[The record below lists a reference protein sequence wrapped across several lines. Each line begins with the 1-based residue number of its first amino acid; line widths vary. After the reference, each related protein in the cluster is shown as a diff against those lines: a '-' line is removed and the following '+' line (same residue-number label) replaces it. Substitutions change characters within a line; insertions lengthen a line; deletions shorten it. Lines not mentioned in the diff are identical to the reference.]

1 VAATDTAGG
10 ALSRRLALAACSL
23 LGAGGAGGV
32 PAPAQAAGVPFAGSD
47 DDAWSVDGS
56 WLAYTES
63 DDRVAV
69 RKTLVD
75 LQRENDAHTIGV
87 QLVHDTM
94 SGASPTGA
102 LADDSGQVTYT
113 GASGGQGFAV
123 GEDEGDGTRALFDD
137 TRVQAGLAV
146 ESELDRALSVNYG
159 AVVSQESDHDSF
171 GGNVGLTRRS
181 SDGVT
186 TLDAGIAATFDGI
199 YRSERDDTPEPLGDV
214 ADASSF
220 EQGERSTVDA
230 LLGFGRVLNRRT
242 VVQANLGLGVSSGYH
257 SDPYKVISVVDDR
270 QRVIAALHDS
280 RPDQRVR
287 ATLFGKMVH
296 RLKDSERSV
305 NLSYRLYGDDWG
317 VVSHTFVARYRLPL
331 GERLFLEP
339 HLRLYRQGAADFHLP
354 FLAADER
361 GEAVLP
367 ADGHASADYR
377 LDGLTGTTLGIKAG
391 WRIGAR
397 TDLRLRLERL
407 EQRFDDTADGT
418 LSATL
423 VQTSVRYRF

>member
-1 VAATDTAGG
+1 MA
-10 ALSRRLALAACSL
+10 
-23 LGAGGAGGV
+23 
-32 PAPAQAAGVPFAGSD
+32 APAQAADVPFAGSD
-47 DDAWSVDGS
+47 DNAWSVDGS

-75 LQRENDAHTIGV
+75 LQRENDVHTIGV

-102 LADDSGQVTYT
+102 LADETGQVTYT
-113 GASGGQGFAV
+113 GASGGEGIALGADQ
-123 GEDEGDGTRALFDD
+123 GDGTRALFDD
-137 TRVQAGLAV
+137 VRVQAGLVV

-159 AVVSQESDHDSF
+159 AVVSQESDYDSF
-171 GGNVGLTRRS
+171 GGNVGVTRRS
-181 SDGVT
+181 SDRVT
-186 TLDAGIAATFDGI
+186 TLDAGIAATFDSI

-257 SDPYKVISVVDDR
+257 SDPYKVISVVDER
-270 QRVIAALHDS
+270 QRVIGALHDS

-296 RLKDSERSV
+296 RLKDSARSV

-317 VVSHTFVARYRLPL
+317 VVSHTLVARYRLPL

-339 HLRLYRQGAADFHLP
+339 HLRLYRQGAADFHVP
-354 FLAADER
+354 FLSADER
-361 GEAVLP
+361 GEPVRP

-377 LDGLTGTTLGIKAG
+377 LDGLAGTTLGVKAG
-391 WRIGAR
+391 LRVGAR

-407 EQRFDDTADGT
+407 EQRFDTALDERLT
-418 LSATL
+418 ALI
-423 VQTSVRYRF
+423 VQASVRYRF